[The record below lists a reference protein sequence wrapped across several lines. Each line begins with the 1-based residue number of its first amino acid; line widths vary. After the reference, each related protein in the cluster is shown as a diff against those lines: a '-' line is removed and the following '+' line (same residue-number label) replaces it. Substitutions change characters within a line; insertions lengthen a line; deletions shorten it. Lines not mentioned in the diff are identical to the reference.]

1 MGMDGFLRLEGVG
14 KRFGDVPA
22 AGEVSLSIERGE
34 FFALLGPSGC
44 GKTTLLRMIAG
55 FERPDAG
62 RIVLDGEDITA
73 LPPHRRKVNTVFQN
87 YALFPHLDVSENIA
101 FGLRVA
107 KRPRREIAE
116 EVEAMLELIRM
127 KDQRH
132 HKPEQLSG
140 GQKQR
145 VAVARALVNRP
156 QVLLLDEPLAAL
168 DLKLRQHMLMELDL
182 IHDRVGIT
190 FIYVTH
196 DQNEAM
202 SLSDRIAVMHRGRIS
217 QLGTPVEIYE
227 APRSGFVA
235 SFIGDANFL
244 EGRVLMADGPEHCRL
259 GVPGLPDVVCYN
271 DKRIAPGEAVSLV
284 VRPEKMRI
292 SRERPEEAR
301 LVNLV
306 PGTVE
311 GVIYLGS
318 HTRYRVRVGERRFAV
333 EQQHG
338 RFFLDEKPIRWEEAV
353 WVAWHADD
361 GTMLELADVPEAR
374 EP

>member
-1 MGMDGFLRLEGVG
+1 MDGFLRLEGVG

-22 AGEVSLSIERGE
+22 VDGVSLSIERGE

-62 RIVLDGEDITA
+62 RIVLDGEDIAA

-87 YALFPHLDVSENIA
+87 YALFPHLDVFENIA

-107 KRPRREIAE
+107 KRPPREIAD

-145 VAVARALVNRP
+145 VAVARALVNQP

-190 FIYVTH
+190 FVYVTH

-202 SLSDRIAVMHRGRIS
+202 SLSDRIAVMHRGRIA
-217 QLGTPVEIYE
+217 QLGSPVEIYE

-244 EGRVLMADGPEHCRL
+244 EGRGARGGRARALPPRRPGPARRGLLQRQADRPGGGRL
-259 GVPGLPDVVCYN
+259 P
-271 DKRIAPGEAVSLV
+271 RRAPGEDAHL
-284 VRPEKMRI
+284 
-292 SRERPEEAR
+292 AR
-301 LVNLV
+301 A
-306 PGTVE
+306 PRG
-311 GVIYLGS
+311 
-318 HTRYRVRVGERRFAV
+318 RR
-333 EQQHG
+333 
-338 RFFLDEKPIRWEEAV
+338 RW
-353 WVAWHADD
+353 
-361 GTMLELADVPEAR
+361 
-374 EP
+374 